1 MKGRPWSQLSR
12 AAWLAFAVHLIAGLA
27 MAMILRHG
35 LETNADLTDRLRF
48 VARHRLW
55 WTAGWLT
62 WTVAAATILNFYA
75 RFAAAH
81 RPHGVSSAPLKAAVL
96 LTIAAVAA
104 DWTAQAVE
112 MFVLP
117 GLAQAANATA
127 FLVWHRA
134 AVVLTGFLANGLYT
148 VSALLLVWASR
159 RAYPRWIRAA
169 GLGVVTGGT
178 ILSAAAWA
186 DSAAGM
192 LFANVL
198 LVPCLLAWLAGVA
211 ISSTSMAEVVPER
224 AARAAQL

>member
-1 MKGRPWSQLSR
+1 VNDRPWTQLSR
-12 AAWLAFAVHLIAGLA
+12 AAWLAFGVHLIAGLA
-27 MAMILRHG
+27 MALILRHG

-48 VARHRLW
+48 VGRHRVW

-81 RPHGVSSAPLKAAVL
+81 QARGVSPAPLKTAVL
-96 LTIAAVAA
+96 LTIVAVAA

-117 GLAQAANATA
+117 GLAHAENPTA
-127 FLVWHRA
+127 FLLWHRT

-148 VSALLLVWASR
+148 TSALLLVWASR
-159 RAYPRWIRAA
+159 HAYPRWIQAA
-169 GLGVVTGGT
+169 GLGVVAGGA

-211 ISSTSMAEVVPER
+211 ISA
-224 AARAAQL
+224 

>member
-1 MKGRPWSQLSR
+1 VKGRLWSQLSR

-27 MAMILRHG
+27 MALILRHG

-48 VARHRLW
+48 VARHRLA
-55 WTAGWLT
+55 WTVGWLS
-62 WTVAAATILNFYA
+62 WSVAAVTILNFYA

-81 RPHGVSSAPLKAAVL
+81 QSRGVSPAPLTAAVR

-117 GLAQAANATA
+117 GFAHAGNATS
-127 FLVWHRA
+127 FLLWHRA

-159 RAYPRWIRAA
+159 RAYQRWTRAA
-169 GLGVVTGGT
+169 GFGVVTGGA

-192 LFANVL
+192 FFANVV

-211 ISSTSMAEVVPER
+211 ISATQHGGTPS
-224 AARAAQL
+224 